1 MEKNEEAE
9 RSGVEQF
16 TLGHKKVRPQPLLN
30 SDIRSSA
37 AWTWLELGLATY
49 LGISTPPI
57 CRHSSEVRSYYII
70 DLWKSLKK
78 CGKVHNSNLRQKVWN
93 IFDISFLGGYPPKN
107 VDKLGI
113 KNGETS

>member
-16 TLGHKKVRPQPLLN
+16 TLGHKKVRPQSLLN

-49 LGISTPPI
+49 LDITTPPI

-70 DLWKSLKK
+70 DLWKSPQFQFTAKS
-78 CGKVHNSNLRQKVWN
+78 VEY
-93 IFDISFLGGYPPKN
+93 F
-107 VDKLGI
+107 
-113 KNGETS
+113 